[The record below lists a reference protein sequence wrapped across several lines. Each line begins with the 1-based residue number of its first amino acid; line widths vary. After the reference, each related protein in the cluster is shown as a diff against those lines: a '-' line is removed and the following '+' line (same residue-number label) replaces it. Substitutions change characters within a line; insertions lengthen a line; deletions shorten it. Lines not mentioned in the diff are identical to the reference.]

1 MRAVAAPGLD
11 DLAQSDPSVAPLVA
25 LYQTALTAAQ
35 DETWAAGLPGLDP
48 TQTVAAQEALAQG
61 QPLLHGQTLTV
72 DPSRLDQL
80 LGRLLDLVDR
90 AGQTDGRRWRAAL
103 TGGQPRVNPLALLEA
118 SLALDLPRL
127 ESLAQE
133 AALDAPLLSTLGQLA
148 AAPLLAAWRE
158 ATAPLLTEVPWQAGY
173 CPHCGAWPSLAEL
186 RGLDR
191 EHWLRCGRCTAGWKF
206 STQTC
211 VFCGNTDYETLTYL
225 APEEAREA
233 RRAVTCHECLGYL
246 KAVTTIGALAP
257 ADLVRH
263 DLQTL
268 ELDAAALDRGYGRPA
283 HPAFPLQ
290 VTVLGEKA
298 EKRRSWF
305 GWKR

>member
-1 MRAVAAPGLD
+1 MRAAVSPGLD
-11 DLAQSDPSVAPLVA
+11 DLARSDPSVAPLVA
-25 LYQTALTAAQ
+25 LYQTALTATQ
-35 DETWAAGLPGLDP
+35 DEAWPAALPSLEP
-48 TQTVAAQEALAQG
+48 TQAAAAQQSLAVG
-61 QPLLHGQTLTV
+61 QPLLHGQTFTV

-80 LGRLLDLVDR
+80 LGRLLDAVERSGKLDS
-90 AGQTDGRRWRAAL
+90 RRWRQAL
-103 TGGQPRVNPLALLEA
+103 TGAQPSLNPLSLLEA
-118 SLALDLPRL
+118 SLALDSQRL

-133 AALDAPLLSTLGQLA
+133 AGLDAPLLSTLGQLA
-148 AAPLLAAWRE
+148 ASPLLVAWCQATGALLNEAAWHE
-158 ATAPLLTEVPWQAGY
+158 GY
-173 CPHCGAWPSLAEL
+173 CPHCGAWPGLAEV

-191 EHWLRCGRCTAGWKF
+191 EHWLRCGRCQAAWKF

-225 APEEAREA
+225 APEAVREA

-246 KAVTTIGALAP
+246 KTVTTIGALTP
-257 ADLVRH
+257 TDLVRQ

-290 VTVLGEKA
+290 VTVLAEKA

-305 GWKR
+305 GWNR